1 QQHLGGY
8 NEREDPVG
16 LIGDDRLDEFAAPRR
31 RWPAAVLTAIVMA
44 LFAGGLWFFYHQG
57 ARQSV
62 VSGPGGEVPLIRADD
77 RPMKIKP
84 DQPGGMPV
92 PDQNVSVYNEKPGAA
107 AVEKLLPPPEQPMPR
122 PAPKEPAGAQPAGAA
137 PPAAALKP
145 PAPQQQAAATP
156 GPKAPAKPAAK
167 EPPAATPAKSV
178 PSGPVRIQ
186 LGALRSPEAAKDE
199 WARLKREHPDSL
211 GKLTA
216 VAVRADLGDK
226 GVWYRVQTQVFD
238 DAAAADRLCA
248 DLKKQKIGCSLAH
261 GRRASAARDR
271 SGLCGRAVERRGA
284 PAVCGWR

>member
-1 QQHLGGY
+1 MQQHLGGY

-92 PDQNVSVYNEKPGAA
+92 PDQNVSVYEPKPGAA
-107 AVEKLLPPPEQPMPR
+107 PVEKLLPPPEQPMPR
-122 PAPKEPAGAQPAGAA
+122 PAPKEMASPLPSTAAPAASAPAQPAPAAPAAPKQQAAA
-137 PPAAALKP
+137 PPA
-145 PAPQQQAAATP
+145 
-156 GPKAPAKPAAK
+156 PKAPAKPAAK
-167 EPPAATPAKSV
+167 ETSETAPAKSV
-178 PSGPVRIQ
+178 PAGPVRIQ
-186 LGALRSPEAAKDE
+186 LASLRSPEAAKEE
-199 WARLKREHPDSL
+199 WSRLKREHPDTL

-216 VAVRADLGDK
+216 VAVRIDLGDK

-238 DAAAADRLCA
+238 NAAAADRLCA

-261 GRRASAARDR
+261 
-271 SGLCGRAVERRGA
+271 
-284 PAVCGWR
+284 